1 MTGSRLRGN
10 QYFQGV
16 PTVSFSFPAAALVP
30 SGQAAFNI
38 GIDYRST
45 ASASP
50 SALPTFPAPITA
62 TRMILLLSALALSLI
77 SGERS

>member
-1 MTGSRLRGN
+1 MTGSRLGGN

-38 GIDYRST
+38 GIDYRSRYIRCPLRFVPRPSKWT
-45 ASASP
+45 TLAIVVSASA
-50 SALPTFPAPITA
+50 T
-62 TRMILLLSALALSLI
+62 
-77 SGERS
+77 